1 MFPSLLPISS
11 DTRASSPFYPL
22 ENTAVTRVLPAT
34 PACRGRRDCRQKLD
48 ELRPSAPQLVA
59 IAPDLEWVAQNELSI
74 QLSISKIGS
83 RNFLGSRFEGEGPNL
98 LDIAVFSEG
107 TFRRT
112 SRASNPRNSS
122 DLMPIPQE
130 FMTDLAV

>member
-1 MFPSLLPISS
+1 MRLSIITFKSAGPS
-11 DTRASSPFYPL
+11 RASS
-22 ENTAVTRVLPAT
+22 AA
-34 PACRGRRDCRQKLD
+34 GQRDCRQKLD
-48 ELRPSAPQLVA
+48 ELGSYTPQLVA

-83 RNFLGSRFEGEGPNL
+83 RNSLGSRFEGEGPNL

-122 DLMPIPQE
+122 DLMPSPQE